1 MKKRRVPKMIK
12 EKLCECCKTNKVRDV
27 GYVGVKAKYCT
38 NCGRHIHKIQTDKIK
53 EIIRLKNERNK
64 I

>member
-1 MKKRRVPKMIK
+1 MIK